1 MTGRYI
7 KQEPYIDDYG
17 VYIPTNEYVPDGC
30 VSMYRCVMT
39 KEMFVE
45 AYNKWI
51 KNSKHGMFACQ
62 DDADCWC
69 E

>member
-1 MTGRYI
+1 MNKTLI
-7 KQEPYIDDYG
+7 KHEPYIDDKG
-17 VYIPTNEYVPDGC
+17 IWVPVNEYAHEALGTA
-30 VSMYRCVMT
+30 YRCVMT

-51 KNSKHGMFACQ
+51 KNSTYGNTSS

>member
-1 MTGRYI
+1 MDYIIAKVASPKYI
-7 KQEPYIDDYG
+7 KQEPYVNDTGIYMP
-17 VYIPTNEYVPDGC
+17 INEYTQEGSC
-30 VSMYRCVMT
+30 SAYRCVMT

-51 KNSKHGMFACQ
+51 KEEKG
-62 DDADCWC
+62 

>member
-1 MTGRYI
+1 MNKVLI
-7 KQEPYIDDYG
+7 KQEPYIDDRG
-17 VYIPTNEYVPDGC
+17 IWVPVKEYAHEALC
-30 VSMYRCVMT
+30 TAYRCVMT

-51 KNSKHGMFACQ
+51 AHNTFGRLYND